1 MFIVQMIRFVIGFV
15 LGMLVNQI
23 GREMENGDDDE

>member
-23 GREMENGDDDE
+23 GREMENDDDDE